1 MRSTRLS
8 CITAAIIIAVASFVP
23 AASHAAQVTL
33 RAFNASGA
41 LIATCGPV
49 GSSSAATSGTV
60 TLPSTCGP
68 FQISPYV
75 STPQLAGL
83 AQSSGNQVVV
93 RNAVIRNAGT
103 ATARLQIDGFHTFIL
118 PSGVTV
124 FQNRFYGIGLS
135 ATFNRLNGTVL
146 ASGDKIVKKGYY
158 AYFIGQTQSRE
169 DQIGG
174 TATGGVTLSYTVPS
188 TGSLTT
194 NAVPIPSPSAR
205 EPTSPDTR
213 RCINL
218 VSTNNCT
225 SNLERLR
232 TVVDVTIAAG
242 DKVTIP
248 NGDHTIA
255 AGSQADVDTILDSL
269 SAQVLLQ
276 QNTPST
282 TINPFDNG
290 YLTVYLICNEHFR
303 CEYVDTRTL
312 TFGPGEAR
320 PVSTS
325 LKDVAGYNDSIE
337 PIVTDNGDGTFD
349 IDFHPGEVLAK
360 DGIKDLVLKFRMQ
373 QTGITCEST
382 GATLTGE
389 ANFPADPLANPPFPG
404 LNLDFHATAS
414 VAAAPQQ
421 CPQ

>member
-1 MRSTRLS
+1 LATPVYSRGGSLNMRSTRLS

-248 NGDHTIA
+248 TAI
-255 AGSQADVDTILDSL
+255 TR
-269 SAQVLLQ
+269 LQ
-276 QNTPST
+276 PARKPTSTPYWIRCRPRCYYSRIRLPRRSTRST
-282 TINPFDNG
+282 TG
-290 YLTVYLICNEHFR
+290 TSLCTSS
-303 CEYVDTRTL
+303 
-312 TFGPGEAR
+312 AM
-320 PVSTS
+320 STS
-325 LKDVAGYNDSIE
+325 AASMWIPE
-337 PIVTDNGDGTFD
+337 
-349 IDFHPGEVLAK
+349 HSRSALAK
-360 DGIKDLVLKFRMQ
+360 Q
-373 QTGITCEST
+373 
-382 GATLTGE
+382 
-389 ANFPADPLANPPFPG
+389 DPSAR
-404 LNLDFHATAS
+404 A
-414 VAAAPQQ
+414 
-421 CPQ
+421 